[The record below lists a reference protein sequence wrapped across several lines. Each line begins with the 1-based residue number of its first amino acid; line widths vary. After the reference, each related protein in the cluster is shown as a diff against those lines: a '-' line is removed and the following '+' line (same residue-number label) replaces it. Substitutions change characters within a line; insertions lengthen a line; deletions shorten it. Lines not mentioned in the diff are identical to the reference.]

1 MGSGKDSSMR
11 GLRECHMKERQA
23 NREGMEFQKSWLVLK
38 VWPLREL
45 SSFIRGE
52 KARTSVVSKY
62 GKESLGNEKSK

>member
-1 MGSGKDSSMR
+1 MGSGEDSSMS
-11 GLRECHMKERQA
+11 GLKECHMKERQT

-38 VWPLREL
+38 VWPLRGL

-52 KARTSVVSKY
+52 KTYTSVVSKY